1 MPIAHFPQECFF
13 EPAVM
18 KQDRVIG
25 VRQNIDEFV
34 PDTLL
39 VGRRVSPEDMMD
51 CPDRFFHSD
60 TDKIIEVA
68 IRKPLNVEEYWR
80 AFHGQFRV
88 PDYMGFVFADRKG
101 FQGVVVFFRSRGQAL

>member
-1 MPIAHFPQECFF
+1 MPIAHFPQECFL
-13 EPAVM
+13 ETAVM
-18 KQDRVIG
+18 KQHRMIG
-25 VRQNIDEFV
+25 LRQNVDEFV

-39 VGRRVSPEDMMD
+39 VGRRVSPEDTMD
-51 CPDRFFHSD
+51 CPGGIFHSD

-80 AFHGQFRV
+80 AFHAQLRV
-88 PDYMGFVFADRKG
+88 PDHMGFVFTDRKG